1 MAVGLIRIGV
11 DIIDMVLIFLLLP
24 LLLLL
29 LLLLLFLFL
38 LQLIARNQF
47 LSEKAFAAAQT
58 QMPSLEELAG
68 AAEALQ
74 YHAAAAAVAA
84 LDEAFI
90 SKSTS
95 SSSDGCVGGD
105 AAAAAG
111 ATALAC
117 LFGHVD
123 LAARRLASPPS
134 RYWNTLESG
143 AAATT

>member
-1 MAVGLIRIGV
+1 MAVRLIRIGV

-68 AAEALQ
+68 APEALR

-105 AAAAAG
+105 AAAAG